1 MVSTAIAF
9 QEDEECKLLG
19 LVVVHE
25 VVTVLVA
32 RWDCTQTKD
41 STDTKDTTEMKKKK
55 NSEASLLANTLGSVV
70 SLRSSNGTDVSY
82 LQVRLYLSDSIILA
96 VEL

>member
-25 VVTVLVA
+25 VVVLVA

-55 NSEASLLANTLGSVV
+55 NSEARLLAKTFVIVV
-70 SLRSSNGTDVSY
+70 SLRSSNGTDVM
-82 LQVRLYLSDSIILA
+82 
-96 VEL
+96 